1 QPKDLLVIRY
11 IAKRLGISLVVLLL
25 GSLLMFVLT
34 INSGDPLSDLRESN
48 APNRD
53 NLIKQRTELM
63 RLDNPWYERYFS
75 WLGGAAKCLIGQC
88 DLGQDRQGR
97 GVNELVIAAAGST
110 LRLVVLA
117 TVFAIVIGVVL
128 GIVTAIRQYSGF
140 DYAVTFMAFVFFS
153 LPVFWAA
160 VLLKH
165 YAAIEFNNWIVD
177 AHFSP
182 TSIVVI
188 AAVLAFILTAAIGG
202 PMKRRLISFGAAFV
216 VFAGT
221 FFYFDA
227 VTWFRRPAIGLP
239 IYAIV
244 VLAAAAI
251 IIVMTSG
258 FKNHRVRNAVAT
270 TAIVS
275 IVGYALMRGTLM
287 KQPSMLLLFACLA
300 IAVVVAVVSGYAWGG
315 FSRRQAISASS
326 VLAVVASLVALADLA
341 LSNWAA
347 YIKLQPRPIPTIGS
361 ATPNFE
367 AGFWGH
373 FIDTATHLILPTV
386 VLTLISIASYTRY
399 TRASMLDVLNQDY
412 IRTARSK
419 GVSER
424 KVITRHAFRNSLIP
438 LATIVAFDFA
448 GLIGGAVITETVFGW
463 QGMGALFKAGL
474 DTVDPAPV
482 MAFFLVTG
490 TAAVL
495 MNLVADIAY
504 AFLDPRIAR

>member
-1 QPKDLLVIRY
+1 
-11 IAKRLGISLVVLLL
+11 
-25 GSLLMFVLT
+25 MFVLT

-53 NLIKQRTELM
+53 NLIKQRIDIM
-63 RLDNPWYERYFS
+63 RLDDPWYERYFS

-88 DLGQDRQGR
+88 DLGLDRQGR
-97 GVNELVIAAAGST
+97 AVNDLVITAAGST

-128 GIVTAIRQYSGF
+128 CIVTAIRQYSGF
-140 DYAVTFMAFVFFS
+140 DYTVTFMAFVFFS

-188 AAVLAFILTAAIGG
+188 SAVLAFILTAAMGG
-202 PMKRRLISFGAAFV
+202 PMKRRLIGFGAAFV
-216 VFAGT
+216 VFAGAL
-221 FFYFDA
+221 FYFDA

-270 TAIVS
+270 TAVVS
-275 IVGYALMRGTLM
+275 IVGYALMRGILM
-287 KQPSMLLLFACLA
+287 KQPSMLLLFGCLA
-300 IAVVVAVVSGYAWGG
+300 VAVVAAVVSGYAWGG

-347 YIKLQPRPIPTIGS
+347 YLKLQPRPIPTIGS
-361 ATPNFE
+361 ATPN
-367 AGFWGH
+367 

-463 QGMGALFKAGL
+463 QGMGALFKLGL

-495 MNLVADIAY
+495 MNLIADIAY